1 MVSQKRPTNN
11 PKNPYTIETDYRA
24 ISQKRLT
31 AQNNTT
37 TFLNY
42 EITLDM
48 AFELNQDFTVAKI
61 SEGKV
66 TKHEYI
72 ISLGMAKEI
81 SMIQNKGE
89 C

>member
-1 MVSQKRPTNN
+1 MITQKRVTNN

-24 ISQKRLT
+24 ITQKRVT

-37 TFLNY
+37 TFSNY
-42 EITLDM
+42 EITID
-48 AFELNQDFTVAKI
+48 
-61 SEGKV
+61 
-66 TKHEYI
+66 
-72 ISLGMAKEI
+72 MAKEI